1 MKLPTKITYL
11 IACFGLASATAAE
24 LDWSSVSWPNSS
36 LNNTYNNVGG
46 TDVDLTFNFPTSG
59 APPLA
64 NGGTQAPE
72 TGSFQASSPRIA
84 NGTTA
89 TSVDDAL
96 FMRVGFSNDN
106 PNAYVYLQ
114 IDFSQTVLDVTV
126 SVNDID
132 TGSGWQDMVVV
143 FGERPDGTYI
153 APTTL
158 TGGNSNDTTPGTPN
172 RNQYNKTLYSGNKTN
187 PTIENSGIYGTSTNP
202 DTNLNGGLGT
212 WDFGSQ
218 NIDRLHFV
226 YTTGANGPN
235 NPNTQHISL
244 NNVFFTPV
252 IPEAETYWAGGSL
265 LFMLGFFEWRRRR
278 KLVDLC

>member
-1 MKLPTKITYL
+1 MKLPFCL
-11 IACFGLASATAAE
+11 ALLLFCLGLALARAAE
-24 LDWSSVSWPNSS
+24 LDWSDNSVAWPNSS

-46 TDVDLTFNFPTSG
+46 TQVDITMTFPTTG

-64 NGGTQAPE
+64 NVGTQAPE
-72 TGSFQASSPRIA
+72 TSSFQDNSPRIA
-84 NGTTA
+84 SGSTA
-89 TSVDDAL
+89 TSATDAL
-96 FMRVGFSNDN
+96 FMRVGFTDEN

-114 IDFSQTVLDVTV
+114 IDFSETVLDVSV

-132 TGSGWQDMVVV
+132 TGGGWQDMVVV
-143 FGERPDGTYI
+143 FGETPDGTFV

-158 TGGNSNDTTPGTPN
+158 TSGNSNTTTIGLPN
-172 RNQYNKTLYSGNKTN
+172 NNQYNETIFSGNKTN
-187 PTIENSGIYGTSTNP
+187 AAIENSGVYGTSTNN
-202 DTNLNGGLGT
+202 DNNLNGGLGT
-212 WDFGSQ
+212 WDFGTQ

-252 IPEAETYWAGGSL
+252 IPEAETYWAGGTL
-265 LFMLGFFEWRRRR
+265 LVLLGLFEWRRRR
-278 KLVDLC
+278 LRA